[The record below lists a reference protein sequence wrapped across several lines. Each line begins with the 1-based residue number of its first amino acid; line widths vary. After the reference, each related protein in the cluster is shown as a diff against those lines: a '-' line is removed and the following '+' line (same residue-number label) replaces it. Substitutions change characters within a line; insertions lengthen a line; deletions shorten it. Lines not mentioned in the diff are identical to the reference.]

1 MTSNPEHKIPELCNQ
16 ETLLDTKPKVM
27 INVVKLND
35 ENKGDLDV
43 YFQGVVMGLFPKIG
57 SYISEAGEAVSE
69 YWSKVNINRI
79 GQSYIHRYRVI

>member
-1 MTSNPEHKIPELCNQ
+1 
-16 ETLLDTKPKVM
+16 M